1 MNVKPKS
8 KTVLV
13 ALLLPIVCMAQDWRD
28 GDAPFKPLPKHA
40 SQLAVSWVIAPN
52 VQATCDAESKLRGL
66 GGFGYSVAA
75 CSFWTA
81 TTCTIV
87 TSKTPTQ
94 HELGHELR
102 HCFEYN
108 WHLR

>member
-1 MNVKPKS
+1 MTAKLKANS
-8 KTVLV
+8 VLA
-13 ALLLPIVCMAQDWRD
+13 ALMLPIACWAQDWRD
-28 GDAPFKPLPKHA
+28 GDAPFKPLAKHP
-40 SQLAVSWVIAPN
+40 SQLAVSWVIAPS
-52 VQATCDAESKLRGL
+52 VQATCEAESKRRGL
-66 GGFGYSVAA
+66 GGFGYGVAA
-75 CSFWTA
+75 CSFWSG

-108 WHLR
+108 WHP

>member
-1 MNVKPKS
+1 MAANPKT
-8 KTVLV
+8 KTVLA
-13 ALLLPIVCMAQDWRD
+13 ALLLPIACLASDWRD
-28 GDAPFKPLPKHA
+28 GDAPFKPLAKHA
-40 SQLAVSWVIAPN
+40 SHLDVSWLIAPN
-52 VQATCDAESKLRGL
+52 VQATCEAESKRRGL
-66 GGFGYSVAA
+66 GGFGYGVAA

-102 HCFEYN
+102 HCFE
-108 WHLR
+108 HGFH

>member
-13 ALLLPIVCMAQDWRD
+13 ALLLPIACWAQGWRD
-28 GDAPFKPLPKHA
+28 GDAAFKPKAKHV
-40 SQLAVSWVIAPN
+40 SQIAVSWVIAPD
-52 VQATCDAESKLRGL
+52 VQAACEAESKRRGL
-66 GGFGYSVAA
+66 GGFGYGVAA
-75 CSFWTA
+75 CSFWTV

-102 HCFEYN
+102 HCFE
-108 WHLR
+108 HDFH

>member
-1 MNVKPKS
+1 MTPNPIPKI
-8 KTVLV
+8 VIAV
-13 ALLLPIVCMAQDWRD
+13 LLLPIACLALDWRD
-28 GDAPFKPLPKHA
+28 GDAPFKPLAKHA

-52 VQATCDAESKLRGL
+52 VQATCEAESKRRGL
-66 GGFGYSVAA
+66 GGFGYGVAA
-75 CSFWTA
+75 CSFWTS

-102 HCFEYN
+102 HCFE
-108 WHLR
+108 HGFH

>member
-1 MNVKPKS
+1 MAAKPKT
-8 KTVLV
+8 KTVFA
-13 ALLLPIVCMAQDWRD
+13 ALLLPIACLAQDWRD

-52 VQATCDAESKLRGL
+52 VQATCEAESKQRGL
-66 GGFGYSVAA
+66 GGFGYGVAA

-102 HCFEYN
+102 HCFERQF
-108 WHLR
+108 H